1 MILLI
6 LDIIKKLFTIMHK
19 SIIVLLGLL
28 VFLIPVGPSIGNLN
42 ALAFNDYGYD
52 VDYYEQDYGNRR
64 QQLWRENHMKKKTE
78 LSQQQ
83 ITNVVISIYIFPD

>member
-1 MILLI
+1 
-6 LDIIKKLFTIMHK
+6 
-19 SIIVLLGLL
+19 LLGLL

-42 ALAFNDYGYD
+42 ALVFNDYEYD
-52 VDYYEQDYGNRR
+52 VDYYEQDYGIEDKTMER
-64 QQLWRENHMKKKTE
+64 NHMKKKTE